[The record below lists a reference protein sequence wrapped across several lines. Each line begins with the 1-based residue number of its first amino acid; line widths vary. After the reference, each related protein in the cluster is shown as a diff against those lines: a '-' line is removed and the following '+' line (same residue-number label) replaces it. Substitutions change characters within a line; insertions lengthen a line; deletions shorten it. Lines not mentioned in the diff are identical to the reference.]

1 MKPMFDASISLWL
14 RLQNHREF
22 MHLNCK
28 MTAIFQFLAAE
39 NLQPYSLA
47 RNVFDTQNQQLYNNT
62 TTILR
67 PFVQDY
73 PGELVPEDILTHPP
87 SWSSSNLYQ
96 LLPSTTIHSILL
108 ESTAVPGCKHIWQLF
123 FCYNFSFQFHMLH
136 VGYFIESLWL
146 PPKHY
151 IVSWRYGDTVEENS
165 SLFSRIWMHQLPS
178 ARACR
183 Q

>member
-1 MKPMFDASISLWL
+1 
-14 RLQNHREF
+14 
-22 MHLNCK
+22 

-87 SWSSSNLYQ
+87 S
-96 LLPSTTIHSILL
+96 
-108 ESTAVPGCKHIWQLF
+108 
-123 FCYNFSFQFHMLH
+123 
-136 VGYFIESLWL
+136 
-146 PPKHY
+146 
-151 IVSWRYGDTVEENS
+151 
-165 SLFSRIWMHQLPS
+165 
-178 ARACR
+178 
-183 Q
+183 